1 MMQLLIPLG
10 LLGLL
15 GILALI
21 LIYVIKPNY
30 QTKHVSTTY
39 VWKLSLKYRKK
50 RLPTSKVRNII
61 LFICQL
67 LILAAMAFILAQPA
81 IVHSN
86 NTGEIDTVAIIDSSA
101 SMYAGTNGETRFDRA
116 VEGARTLSEETLQK
130 GGNAS
135 VILADASPTFL
146 VQRVT
151 QKNRHLL
158 YDGFDA
164 IENGDI
170 KCSYGSSDID
180 AALTLS
186 EDVLAVNPS
195 AQIYLYTDIQYSYVP
210 ENVTVVSVAETGEW
224 NAAILSATSE
234 LVDGFYVVTVE
245 VANYGNN
252 RELNVELTVTDADA
266 QDSTSGGR
274 SVRVSQSVY
283 CDGDA
288 VKTVIF
294 CDGGGADT
302 ESVIYC
308 DLGLSDRFYS
318 YRSIHIS
325 VDEDDSYR
333 TDNNFYLYDG
343 QKELVKVLYA
353 STDPNPF
360 FTSALDSLKTLFA
373 DRWQLQVDEVP
384 KGQAWQDYM
393 SGYDLYIFEHTAP
406 DVLPVDGA
414 VLLADPDRAPAG
426 SGLTLQGARG
436 DQQRLVA
443 CNSMVPHPVT
453 QYIVPEYIAV
463 SYYKVFGFNADFE
476 AVLSINADPLLLVE
490 NKENTKVAVLPFS
503 VHYSNIALQPEWI
516 VLLYNIFD
524 YFLPTTVNGTA
535 FEVNEEIVL
544 NARGPRVTYSDTADP
559 VEEFPATLRFSTPG
573 TYVLRQELYFT
584 EKDPVNISIFVRA
597 PRAESNLW
605 TVEDALED
613 PYRENYGGSAYNDLL
628 IYLAA
633 ALVALLFLEWILHSR
648 EGR

>member
-1 MMQLLIPLG
+1 MMSLLLPLG

-15 GILALI
+15 GVLALI

-50 RLPTSKVRNII
+50 RLPTSRVRNII

-67 LILAAMAFILAQPA
+67 LILIAMALILAQPA

-86 NTGEIDTVAIIDSSA
+86 DTGELDTIAIIDSSA
-101 SMYAGTNGETRFDRA
+101 SMYAGTENETRFDRA
-116 VEGARTLSEETLQK
+116 VEGARKLSEETIQK

-146 VQRVT
+146 AQRVK
-151 QKNRHLL
+151 QENSRIL
-158 YDGFDA
+158 YDEFDA
-164 IENGDI
+164 LENGEVT
-170 KCSYGSSDID
+170 CSYGSSDIN

-195 AQIYLYTDIQYSYVP
+195 AKIYLYTDVQYSYIP

-224 NAAILSATSE
+224 NAAVLSATSE
-234 LVDGFYVVTVE
+234 LVDGFYVITVE

-252 RELNVELTVTDADA
+252 RELEVQLNISGADA
-266 QDSTSGGR
+266 QDSTASGR
-274 SVRVSQSVY
+274 SISVSQSVY

-288 VKTVIF
+288 VKTVVF

-302 ESVIYC
+302 ENIIYY
-308 DLGLSDRFYS
+308 DLGTSDRFYS
-318 YRSIHIS
+318 YRSIRVS
-325 VDEDDSYR
+325 VDEDDYFR
-333 TDNNFYLYDG
+333 TDNNFSLYDG
-343 QKELVKVLYA
+343 QKELIKVLYA

-360 FTSALDSLKTLFA
+360 FTSALDSLKALFA
-373 DRWQLQVDEVP
+373 NRWQLQVDEVP
-384 KGQAWQDYM
+384 KGQEFPQ
-393 SGYDLYIFEHTAP
+393 SGYDFYVYEHTAP
-406 DVLPVDGA
+406 DVLPLDGA

-426 SGLTLQGARG
+426 TGL
-436 DQQRLVA
+436 RLRTIKA
-443 CNSMVPHPVT
+443 TANGSLIPCDGMTAHSVT
-453 QYIVPEYIAV
+453 QYLVPEYIQV
-463 SYYKVFGFNADFE
+463 SRYTVFDFE
-476 AVLSINADPLLLVE
+476 SDYEALLTIGSDPLLLVE
-490 NKENTKVAVLPFS
+490 NQKNIKIAVLPFS

-516 VLLYNIFD
+516 ILLYNIFN

-535 FEVNEEIVL
+535 FEVNEDVVL

-559 VEEFPATLRFSTPG
+559 VEEFPATLKFSIPG
-573 TYVLRQELYFT
+573 TYILRQELYFT
-584 EKDPVNISIFVRA
+584 DKDPVNVSIFVRA

-605 TVEDALED
+605 AVEDTLED
-613 PYRENYGGSAYNDLL
+613 PYKENYSGFSYDDLL